1 MELSEGVKERLGVV
15 VDAVQ
20 TTFHWGFVPLVLYLG
35 KFHFFGFLPHTRCER
50 RSTCILLLLSLI
62 NLYFRYSGFAKGAE
76 PGMPPLSIL
85 SLLWQ

>member
-20 TTFHWGFVPLVLYLG
+20 TGFHWGFVPLVLYLG
-35 KFHFFGFLPHTRCER
+35 FM
-50 RSTCILLLLSLI
+50 
-62 NLYFRYSGFAKGAE
+62 KGAE
-76 PGMPPLSIL
+76 PGMPPLNVF

>member
-35 KFHFFGFLPHTRCER
+35 
-50 RSTCILLLLSLI
+50 
-62 NLYFRYSGFAKGAE
+62 FAKGAE
-76 PGMPPLSIL
+76 PGMPALSIL

>member
-35 KFHFFGFLPHTRCER
+35 
-50 RSTCILLLLSLI
+50 
-62 NLYFRYSGFAKGAE
+62 FAKGAE